1 MVDATTALKQ
11 KRVRSSK
18 EDRTFYTV
26 DVILLTLA
34 FFVVLYPLVFILSSS
49 FSDPYA
55 VLAGEVWLFPVRPT
69 LEGYRAVLAYN
80 DVWMGY
86 GNTIF
91 YAVVGTSVNVV
102 LTMMVAYPLSRKDFV
117 GRNPLMF
124 LFTFTMFFS
133 GGLIPL
139 YLLVRNLGI
148 LNTRAAMILPTAIGV
163 WNVIIT
169 RTFLQFTIP
178 GELYDS
184 ARIDGASNTRI
195 LLSVVVPLSGPVIA
209 VITLFYAVAHWN
221 SFFPALIYLRSRSL
235 LPLQMILREIL
246 IMFQPRM
253 LDEVMQTMDE
263 AALEAMTRRE
273 FLQALLQYAL
283 IVIATLPVL
292 IIYPFV
298 QKYFVRGVM
307 IGAIKG

>member
-1 MVDATTALKQ
+1 MVNSTTVKQ
-11 KRVRSSK
+11 NRVRSSR
-18 EDRTFYTV
+18 EDRTFFTV
-26 DVILLTLA
+26 DVILLTIA
-34 FFVVLYPLVFILSSS
+34 FFAVLYPLVFILSSS

-69 LEGYRAVLAYN
+69 LEGYRAVLAYS

-91 YAVVGTSVNVV
+91 YAVVGTTVNVI

-139 YLLVRNLGI
+139 YLLVRSLGI
-148 LNTRAAMILPTAIGV
+148 LNTRAAMIMPTAIGV

-169 RTFLQFTIP
+169 RTFLQVTIP
-178 GELYDS
+178 AELYDS

-195 LLSVVVPLSGPVIA
+195 LLSVVVPLSGPIIA
-209 VITLFYAVAHWN
+209 VISLFYAVGHWN
-221 SFFPALIYLRSRSL
+221 TFFPALIYLRSRSL

-263 AALEAMTRRE
+263 AQLEAMTRRE

-283 IVIATLPVL
+283 IVVATLPVL
-292 IIYPFV
+292 VVYPFV

>member
-148 LNTRAAMILPTAIGV
+148 LNTRAAMIMPTAIGV

-221 SFFPALIYLRSRSL
+221 SFFPALIYLRSRNL

-292 IIYPFV
+292 IAYPFV

>member
-1 MVDATTALKQ
+1 MVDAPVLKQ

-18 EDRTFYTV
+18 EDRVFYTV
-26 DVILLTLA
+26 DVVLLTLA
-34 FFVVLYPLVFILSSS
+34 FFLVVYPLIFILSSS

-55 VLAGEVWLFPVRPT
+55 VLAGEVWLLPVRPT
-69 LEGYRAVLAYN
+69 LEGYRAVLAYS

-91 YAVVGTSVNVV
+91 YAVVGTTVNVT
-102 LTMMVAYPLSRKDFV
+102 LTMMVAYPLSRKDFI
-117 GRNPLMF
+117 GRNALMF

-139 YLLVRNLGI
+139 YLLVRSLGI
-148 LNTRAAMILPTAIGV
+148 LNTRAAMIMPTAIGV

-195 LLSVVVPLSGPVIA
+195 LLSVVIPLSGPVIA

-221 SFFPALIYLRSRSL
+221 SFFPALIYLRSRNL

-292 IIYPFV
+292 VVYPFV

>member
-1 MVDATTALKQ
+1 MVGQ
-11 KRVRSSK
+11 KTLNANRVRSSK
-18 EDRTFYTV
+18 EDRWFYII
-26 DVILLTLA
+26 DVSLLTIA
-34 FFVVLYPLVFILSSS
+34 FVVVLYPLIFIVSAS

-69 LEGYRAVLAYN
+69 LEGYKAVLSYG

-86 GNTIF
+86 ANSIF
-91 YAVVGTSVNVV
+91 YAVVGTAVNVT
-102 LTMMVAYPLSRKDFV
+102 LTIMIAYPLSRKDFV
-117 GRNPLMF
+117 GRDALMF
-124 LFTFTMFFS
+124 IYTFTMFFS

-139 YLLVRNLGI
+139 YLVVRSLGI
-148 LNTRAAMILPTAIGV
+148 LNTRFAMILPTAIGV

-169 RTFLQFTIP
+169 RTFLQVTIP
-178 GELYDS
+178 KELYDS

-209 VITLFYAVAHWN
+209 VITLFYAVGHWN
-221 SFFPALIYLRSRSL
+221 SFFPALIYLRSREL

-253 LDEVMQTMDE
+253 MDEVMQTMD
-263 AALEAMTRRE
+263 AATLEAMTRRE

-283 IVIATLPVL
+283 IVVATLPVL
-292 IIYPFV
+292 IIYPFA

>member
-1 MVDATTALKQ
+1 MVNSTTVKQ
-11 KRVRSSK
+11 NRVRSSR
-18 EDRTFYTV
+18 EDRTFFTV
-26 DVILLTLA
+26 DVVLLTIA
-34 FFVVLYPLVFILSSS
+34 FFAVLYPLVFILSSS

-91 YAVVGTSVNVV
+91 YAVVGTTVNVI

-139 YLLVRNLGI
+139 YLLVRSLGI
-148 LNTRAAMILPTAIGV
+148 LNTRAAMIMPTAIGV

-169 RTFLQFTIP
+169 RTFLQVTIP
-178 GELYDS
+178 AELYDS

-195 LLSVVVPLSGPVIA
+195 LLSVVVPLSGPIIA
-209 VITLFYAVAHWN
+209 VISLFYAVGHWN

-253 LDEVMQTMDE
+253 LDEVMQSMDE
-263 AALEAMTRRE
+263 AQLEAMTRRE

-292 IIYPFV
+292 IVYPFV

>member
-1 MVDATTALKQ
+1 MVNSTTVKQ
-11 KRVRSSK
+11 NRVRSSR
-18 EDRTFYTV
+18 EDRAFFTV
-26 DVILLTLA
+26 DVVLLTIA
-34 FFVVLYPLVFILSSS
+34 FFAVLYPLVFILSSS

-69 LEGYRAVLAYN
+69 LEGYRAVLAYS

-91 YAVVGTSVNVV
+91 YAVVGTTVNVI

-139 YLLVRNLGI
+139 YLLVRSLGI
-148 LNTRAAMILPTAIGV
+148 LNTRAAMIMPTAIGV

-169 RTFLQFTIP
+169 RTFLQVTIP
-178 GELYDS
+178 AELYDS

-195 LLSVVVPLSGPVIA
+195 LLSVVVPLSGPIIA
-209 VITLFYAVAHWN
+209 VISLFYAVGHWN

-253 LDEVMQTMDE
+253 LDEVMQSMDE
-263 AALEAMTRRE
+263 AQLEAMTRRE

-292 IIYPFV
+292 IVYPFV

>member
-1 MVDATTALKQ
+1 MVNQTTLKQ
-11 KRVRSSK
+11 RRVRSSK
-18 EDRTFYTV
+18 EDRLFFTV
-26 DVILLTLA
+26 DVALLTIA
-34 FFVVLYPLVFILSSS
+34 FVVVLYPLIFIVSSS
-49 FSDPYA
+49 ISDPYA

-69 LEGYRAVLAYN
+69 LEGYRAVLAYS

-86 GNTIF
+86 ANTIF
-91 YAVVGTSVNVV
+91 YAVVGTAVNVT
-102 LTMMVAYPLSRKDFV
+102 LTMMIAYPLSRKDFI
-117 GRNPLMF
+117 GRNALMF

-139 YLLVRNLGI
+139 YLLVRSLGI

-163 WNVIIT
+163 WNVIIA
-169 RTFLQFTIP
+169 RTFLQVTIP
-178 GELYDS
+178 KELYDS

-195 LLSVVVPLSGPVIA
+195 LISVVLPLSGPILA

-221 SFFPALIYLRSRSL
+221 SFFNALIFLRSRHL

-253 LDEVMQTMDE
+253 MDEVMATMDA

-283 IVIATLPVL
+283 IVVATLPVL
-292 IIYPFV
+292 VAYPFA

>member
-1 MVDATTALKQ
+1 MVKSPALKQ

-18 EDRTFYTV
+18 EDRAFFTV
-26 DVILLTLA
+26 DVLLLTLA
-34 FFVVLYPLVFILSSS
+34 FIAVLYPLIYILSSS

-55 VLAGEVWLFPVRPT
+55 VLAGEVWLLPVRPT

-91 YAVVGTSVNVV
+91 YAVVGTTVNVT
-102 LTMMVAYPLSRKDFV
+102 LTMMIAYPLSRKDFI
-117 GRNPLMF
+117 GRNVLMF

-139 YLLVRNLGI
+139 YLLVRTLGI

-163 WNVIIT
+163 WNVIIA
-169 RTFLQFTIP
+169 RTFLQVTIP
-178 GELYDS
+178 KELYDS

-195 LLSVVVPLSGPVIA
+195 LLSVVIPLSGPIIA

-221 SFFPALIYLRSRSL
+221 TFFPALIYLRSRNL

-292 IIYPFV
+292 IAYPFV

>member
-1 MVDATTALKQ
+1 MVNSPILKQ
-11 KRVRSSK
+11 KRVRSSR
-18 EDRTFYTV
+18 EDRAFFTV

-34 FFVVLYPLVFILSSS
+34 FLVVLYPLIFILSSS

-55 VLAGEVWLFPVRPT
+55 VLAGEVWLLPVRPT

-91 YAVVGTSVNVV
+91 YAVVGTSVNVT

-292 IIYPFV
+292 IAYPFV

>member
-1 MVDATTALKQ
+1 MVNTNMLK
-11 KRVRSSK
+11 KNRVRSSR
-18 EDRTFYTV
+18 EDRTFLTV
-26 DVILLTLA
+26 DVILLTIA
-34 FFVVLYPLVFILSSS
+34 FVAVLYPLVFILSSS

-55 VLAGEVWLFPVRPT
+55 VLSGEVWLFPVRPT
-69 LEGYRAVLAYN
+69 LEGYKAVLAYS

-91 YAVVGTSVNVV
+91 YAVVGTGVNVT

-117 GRNPLMF
+117 GRNALMF

-139 YLLVRNLGI
+139 FLLVRNLGI
-148 LNTRAAMILPTAIGV
+148 LNTRAAMIMPTAIGV

-169 RTFLQFTIP
+169 RTFLQVTIP
-178 GELYDS
+178 AELYDS

-195 LLSVVVPLSGPVIA
+195 LLSVVLPLSGPILA

-221 SFFPALIYLRSRSL
+221 SFFPALIYLRSRNL

-253 LDEVMQTMDE
+253 LDEVMQTMDQ

-273 FLQALLQYAL
+273 FLQSLLQYAL

-292 IIYPFV
+292 IVYPFV

>member
-1 MVDATTALKQ
+1 MVDATTPLKQ

-34 FFVVLYPLVFILSSS
+34 FFVVLYPLIFILSSS

-69 LEGYRAVLAYN
+69 LEGYRAVLAYS
-80 DVWMGY
+80 DVWIGY

-91 YAVVGTSVNVV
+91 YAVVGTTVNVT

-117 GRNPLMF
+117 GRNALMF

-148 LNTRAAMILPTAIGV
+148 LNTRAAMIMPTAIGV

-178 GELYDS
+178 AELYDS

>member
-1 MVDATTALKQ
+1 MVNSTTVKQ
-11 KRVRSSK
+11 NRVRSSR
-18 EDRTFYTV
+18 EDRAFFTV
-26 DVILLTLA
+26 DVVLLTIA
-34 FFVVLYPLVFILSSS
+34 FFAVLYPLVFILSSS

-91 YAVVGTSVNVV
+91 YAVVGTTVNVI

-139 YLLVRNLGI
+139 YLLVRSLGI
-148 LNTRAAMILPTAIGV
+148 LNTRAAMIMPTAIGV

-169 RTFLQFTIP
+169 RTFLQVTIP
-178 GELYDS
+178 AELYDS

-195 LLSVVVPLSGPVIA
+195 LLSVVVPLSGPIIA
-209 VITLFYAVAHWN
+209 VISLFYAVGHWN

-253 LDEVMQTMDE
+253 LDEVMQSMDE
-263 AALEAMTRRE
+263 AQLEAMTRRE

-292 IIYPFV
+292 IVYPFV

>member
-1 MVDATTALKQ
+1 MVNSTTVKQ
-11 KRVRSSK
+11 NRVRSSR
-18 EDRTFYTV
+18 EDRTFFTV
-26 DVILLTLA
+26 DVILLTIA
-34 FFVVLYPLVFILSSS
+34 FFAVLYPLVFILSSS

-91 YAVVGTSVNVV
+91 YAVVGTTVNVI

-139 YLLVRNLGI
+139 YLLVRSLGI
-148 LNTRAAMILPTAIGV
+148 LNTRAAMIMPTAIGV

-169 RTFLQFTIP
+169 RTFLQVTIP
-178 GELYDS
+178 AELYDS

-195 LLSVVVPLSGPVIA
+195 LLSVVVPLSGPIIA
-209 VITLFYAVAHWN
+209 VISLFYAVGHWN
-221 SFFPALIYLRSRSL
+221 TFFPALIYLRSRSL

-263 AALEAMTRRE
+263 AQLEAMTRRE

-283 IVIATLPVL
+283 IVVATLPVL
-292 IIYPFV
+292 VVYPFV